1 MSDFVLYWALGPTVF
16 ISVEFSAGY
25 WVLHHK
31 CNILTNFKIQV
42 MVYSVL
48 GYSAYSINIP
58 FGWEK
63 FGSGLVPP
71 EKVGYL
77 RVIIS
82 I

>member
-1 MSDFVLYWALGPTVF
+1 MSDFVLYWALGTTVF
-16 ISVEFSAGY
+16 ISVDFSAGY

-31 CNILTNFKIQV
+31 CNILTNFKILV